1 MAKQTNS
8 MFDPTEPVPKIVQ
21 ALHDAKIPIA
31 ALELVFEEVRKNKV
45 ADTVFQYKQG
55 MGGHFVLFV
64 TFEDADQMFDKYLK
78 DIVTSVV
85 LHFRSSIEEG

>member
-31 ALELVFEEVRKNKV
+31 ALELVFEEVRKNIR
-45 ADTVFQYKQG
+45 AYTIPYSPDCSITV
-55 MGGHFVLFV
+55 VI
-64 TFEDADQMFDKYLK
+64 D
-78 DIVTSVV
+78 
-85 LHFRSSIEEG
+85 EEGERI